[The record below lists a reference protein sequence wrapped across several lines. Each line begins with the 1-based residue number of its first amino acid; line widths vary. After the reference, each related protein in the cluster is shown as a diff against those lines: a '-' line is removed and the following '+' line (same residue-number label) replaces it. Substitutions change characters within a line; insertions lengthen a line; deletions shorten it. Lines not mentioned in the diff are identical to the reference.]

1 MSKNNRGGSLEETG
15 SREIKGG
22 SDMVGFGQTGLESMD
37 LEMASPEEIIANVE
51 RMIKQEETKNTA
63 MKKDKRSAE
72 KALDLDVGITPVS
85 AKGAGPTKSGAQ
97 SKAADISVTSGG
109 STAESV
115 ETQDDFF
122 AALDEDVTIM
132 RRKTMAIKSDNVQ
145 EAILS
150 NVSAIAQSMQTF

>member
-1 MSKNNRGGSLEETG
+1 
-15 SREIKGG
+15 
-22 SDMVGFGQTGLESMD
+22 MD

-85 AKGAGPTKSGAQ
+85 AKSAGPAKSGAP

>member
-1 MSKNNRGGSLEETG
+1 MG

-150 NVSAIAQSMQTF
+150 NLSAIAQSMQTF

>member
-1 MSKNNRGGSLEETG
+1 
-15 SREIKGG
+15 
-22 SDMVGFGQTGLESMD
+22 MD

-72 KALDLDVGITPVS
+72 KALDLDVGITPVT
-85 AKGAGPTKSGAQ
+85 AKSAGPAKSGAP

>member
-1 MSKNNRGGSLEETG
+1 MG

-85 AKGAGPTKSGAQ
+85 AKGVGPTKSGAQ

-132 RRKTMAIKSDNVQ
+132 SQKSMAIKSDNVQ

>member
-22 SDMVGFGQTGLESMD
+22 SDMVGFSQTGLESMD

-150 NVSAIAQSMQTF
+150 NLSAIAQSMQTF

>member
-1 MSKNNRGGSLEETG
+1 
-15 SREIKGG
+15 
-22 SDMVGFGQTGLESMD
+22 MVGFGQTGLESMD

-51 RMIKQEETKNTA
+51 HMIKQEETKNTA

-115 ETQDDFF
+115 ETQDNFF

>member
-1 MSKNNRGGSLEETG
+1 MG

-85 AKGAGPTKSGAQ
+85 AKGAGTTKSGAP

>member
-1 MSKNNRGGSLEETG
+1 MG

-85 AKGAGPTKSGAQ
+85 AKGVGPTKSGAQ

>member
-1 MSKNNRGGSLEETG
+1 MG

>member
-1 MSKNNRGGSLEETG
+1 MG

-51 RMIKQEETKNTA
+51 RMIKQEETKNIA

-72 KALDLDVGITPVS
+72 KALDLDVGITTVS
-85 AKGAGPTKSGAQ
+85 AKGAGPAKSGA
-97 SKAADISVTSGG
+97 STKAADISVTSGG

>member
-1 MSKNNRGGSLEETG
+1 
-15 SREIKGG
+15 
-22 SDMVGFGQTGLESMD
+22 
-37 LEMASPEEIIANVE
+37 
-51 RMIKQEETKNTA
+51 

-72 KALDLDVGITPVS
+72 KALDLDVGITTVS
-85 AKGAGPTKSGAQ
+85 AKGAGPAKSGA
-97 SKAADISVTSGG
+97 STKAADISVTSGG

>member
-1 MSKNNRGGSLEETG
+1 MG

-97 SKAADISVTSGG
+97 SKAADISITSGG

>member
-1 MSKNNRGGSLEETG
+1 
-15 SREIKGG
+15 
-22 SDMVGFGQTGLESMD
+22 MD

>member
-1 MSKNNRGGSLEETG
+1 MG

-85 AKGAGPTKSGAQ
+85 AKGAGTTKSGAP

-115 ETQDDFF
+115 ETQDNFF

-132 RRKTMAIKSDNVQ
+132 SHKSMAIKSDNVQ